1 MTRLKNQ
8 KAIPL
13 NCMAASKTSA
23 QALQA
28 ENQKL
33 HREIE
38 ALKQQLKKLEHD
50 NRESNEGIQMLFND
64 LYKKHQKL
72 QVIDKLKS
80 DFISTVSHELKTP
93 LTMIKAG
100 ISQVHDGVLGDVTQ
114 DQKEALD
121 GVLEGVNRLTHIVS
135 EVLDIS
141 KLEGGKVRLDRK
153 SVV

>member
-1 MTRLKNQ
+1 
-8 KAIPL
+8 
-13 NCMAASKTSA
+13 MAASKTSA

-121 GVLEGVNRLTHIVS
+121 GVFTMIALE
-135 EVLDIS
+135 EKDIRNNFAARTTD
-141 KLEGGKVRLDRK
+141 LLRRVFGLQD
-153 SVV
+153 